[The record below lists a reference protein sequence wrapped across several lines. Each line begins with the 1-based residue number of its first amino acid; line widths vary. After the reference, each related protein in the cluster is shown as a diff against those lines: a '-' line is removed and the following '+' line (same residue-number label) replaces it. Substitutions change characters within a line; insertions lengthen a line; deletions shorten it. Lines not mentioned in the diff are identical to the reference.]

1 MNIKEECLKLISLNN
16 KQLDDEFLLNCTA
29 GAIAEKLDV
38 SRNLISTYLN
48 QYCMEK
54 SLVKVGKKP
63 VSYLIRKELNLNQQA
78 PDQFSSLS
86 DLEKYQRQNEVK
98 EEPFKD
104 LIGANGSLYGL
115 LQSCCSAIS
124 YPDNGLSILLYGPT
138 GTGKSLIAQKLYEYA
153 KYNKIIDEKARF
165 ITANCSEYANNPEFF
180 LTSLLGSVKGAYTG
194 AESNREGL
202 LSLANGGILF
212 LDEVQSLSRECQEK
226 LFLFMDKGIYH
237 KVGDDDNVYKAS
249 VRLIFA
255 TTENPD
261 TVLLKTLH
269 RRIALKVKVPSL
281 TERPRNEKKELIISL
296 IRKEEKLI
304 NKPIKITKRFYDILV
319 ALDYKENIGQL
330 SSIIKACIASAYRK
344 KDEIVID
351 ISDIPLDLLSEC
363 AKAGMLT
370 YYSDESTLTLEN
382 LECNQKKEVRIYLFN
397 RDLITLIQEKDKI
410 GKSEVWRRIQKRFM
424 QYLDSVVFK
433 DHGKDT
439 EVAVY
444 NGIIEMTCRR
454 LSGKY
459 NVAFE
464 NNEISNL
471 ALLLEDYRLDF
482 GTLASLACEYE
493 KEVAE
498 LNNLIGEI
506 DSDGQP
512 LAVDFSMMISRSLN
526 IDTNDLFLL
535 DFSIYL
541 HILSKKIEERETR
554 CIILSHGY
562 STSSS
567 MACAANHMTDSSLF
581 DSIDMPM
588 DVSITE
594 IVSRMVRYIENQKNL
609 KDLIILVDMGSLEE
623 INRRL
628 PQYKSINFLIV
639 NNVSMKMVLDIGFKM
654 KQAMPIDR
662 IAEDINHQQYTPS
675 AKLIENRKKSK
686 AIVTVCAT
694 GIATAEKISLL
705 LHDSL
710 PLDCNIELVEA
721 VYSDLKIEKENAGI
735 FKKYDVLFIAGTL
748 DPGIPE
754 YDFISVEEL
763 VDQKNLDKLSKVMN
777 GILTMDQLNIF
788 TEKMIKNFSLQNL
801 LDYLTIINPKKII
814 NYVEDIITSL
824 KNHLDVNISSNTAV
838 GLYIHISCL
847 IERLITDRYIT
858 NYENIEEFEKEHQ
871 DFIQIVKDAFKNL
884 EKNYCVKIPVSE
896 IAYIYEYIYR
906 YPVKQSNESVDD
918 DIY

>member
-16 KQLDDEFLLNCTA
+16 RQLDDDFLLNCTA
-29 GAIAEKLDV
+29 SAIAEKLDV

-54 SLVKVGKKP
+54 LLVKVGKKP
-63 VSYLIRKELNLNQQA
+63 VSYLIRKELNLSQQA
-78 PDQFSSLS
+78 PNQFSSLS
-86 DLEKYQRQNEVK
+86 DLEKYQSQSEVK

-138 GTGKSLIAQKLYEYA
+138 GTGKSLIAQKLYDYA
-153 KYNKIIDEKARF
+153 KHNKIIDEKARF

-194 AESNREGL
+194 AENNREGL

-281 TERPRNEKKELIISL
+281 TERPRSEKKELIISL

-382 LECNQKKEVRIYLFN
+382 LECDQKKEVRIYLFN

-493 KEVAE
+493 KEIAE

-562 STSSS
+562 STASS

-594 IVSRMVRYIENQKNL
+594 IVSRMVHYIENQKNL

-654 KQAMPIDR
+654 KRATPIDR
-662 IAEDINHQQYTPS
+662 IAEDIKHQQYAPS
-675 AKLIENRKKSK
+675 AKLIENRKKPK

-721 VYSDLKIEKENAGI
+721 VYSDLKIEKENAGV

-763 VDQKNLDKLSKVMN
+763 VDQKNLDRLNKVMN
-777 GILTMDQLNIF
+777 GILTMDQLNVF

-824 KNHLDVNISSNTAV
+824 KNNLDVNISSNTAV

-858 NYENIEEFEKEHQ
+858 NYENIEEFEQEHQ
-871 DFIQIVKDAFKNL
+871 DFIQIIKDAFKNL

-918 DIY
+918 GIF